1 MSYYILT
8 SIGINPLSFKFNRET
23 RGRKMFFPIEKKK
36 GKSII
41 AETQSSAY
49 EMFVSSFC
57 YHYCPTLSGPLLQC
71 STRPTPT
78 ENDAGFSSFG
88 KREKKIRHSW
98 TSARQP
104 FVTTEHLQCLL
115 CHCSFK
121 NLSQRF
127 LLLRTF
133 KLSVAILIYIRRPKA
148 SFM

>member
-23 RGRKMFFPIEKKK
+23 RGRKMFFPIEKK

-88 KREKKIRHSW
+88 KREKKNQTLLDFRQATICNYRTLTVSSVSLQFQKSFPKI
-98 TSARQP
+98 SA
-104 FVTTEHLQCLL
+104 FTDV
-115 CHCSFK
+115 
-121 NLSQRF
+121 
-127 LLLRTF
+127 
-133 KLSVAILIYIRRPKA
+133 
-148 SFM
+148 